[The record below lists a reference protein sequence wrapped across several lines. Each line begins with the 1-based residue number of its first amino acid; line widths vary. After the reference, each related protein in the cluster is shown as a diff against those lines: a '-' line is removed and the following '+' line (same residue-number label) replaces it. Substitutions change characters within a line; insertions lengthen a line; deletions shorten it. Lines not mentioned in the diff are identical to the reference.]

1 MAMSDGAASY
11 LALTLA
17 YGMFHGGWSAVMPAV
32 PMDQFGGRLVSGI
45 IGTLAIGTLIGPTLA
60 GVAFNLLQSYW
71 LPIAAG
77 AALNLPAAWIAR
89 RLPHPRAPS

>member
-1 MAMSDGAASY
+1 MAMSDGAAIH

-17 YGMFHGGWSAVMPAV
+17 YGMFHGDWSAVMPAV
-32 PMDQFGGRLVSGI
+32 LMDQFGGRQVSGI
-45 IGTLAIGTLIGPTLA
+45 IGTLIGPTLA
-60 GVAFNLLQSYW
+60 GVAFDLLQSSW

-89 RLPHPRAPS
+89 RLPYPRAPS